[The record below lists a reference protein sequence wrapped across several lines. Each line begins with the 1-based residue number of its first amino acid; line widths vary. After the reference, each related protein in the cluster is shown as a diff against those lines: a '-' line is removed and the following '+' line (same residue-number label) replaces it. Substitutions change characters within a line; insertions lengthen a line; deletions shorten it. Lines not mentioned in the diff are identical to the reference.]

1 MISSLGDFTDSSF
14 LVCRF
19 YVGRRLSTLRSEW
32 RPLLSNLVPNAVLPN
47 AVLPSKFYSECIS
60 VVSSLRLANED
71 FNSKIL
77 YKLLLSKESSPP
89 LLSGHWTPVLGP
101 SYLHVIGLAS
111 EMIFVR
117 ILKMIFFG

>member
-1 MISSLGDFTDSSF
+1 MISTLGDFTDSSF
-14 LVCRF
+14 FVCRF

-32 RPLLSNLVPNAVLPN
+32 RPLLSNLVPNAVLP
-47 AVLPSKFYSECIS
+47 SKFYSECIS
-60 VVSSLRLANED
+60 VLSSLRLANED
-71 FNSKIL
+71 FNCKIL

-117 ILKMIFFG
+117 ILLF